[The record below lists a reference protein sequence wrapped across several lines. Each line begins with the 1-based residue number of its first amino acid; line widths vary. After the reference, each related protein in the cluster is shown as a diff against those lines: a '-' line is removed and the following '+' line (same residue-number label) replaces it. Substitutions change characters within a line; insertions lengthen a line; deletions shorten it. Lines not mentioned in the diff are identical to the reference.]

1 MLEVSN
7 IDTFYGKIQALWG
20 VSLKIEEAEIVALV
34 GGNGAGKTT
43 LLNTISGLLRPASG
57 SVAFRGKRIDGLKPH
72 AIVALGMSHIP
83 EGRRLFPDMSVREN
97 LEMGAYTKRVWKYK
111 QETFNKVYQLFPLLK
126 ARQGQMA
133 STLSGGEQQM
143 VAMGRGL
150 MSRPRLC
157 FIDEP
162 SSGLAPL
169 MVAEIFS
176 IIQGLR
182 DQGIAILLIEQNVQ
196 QTLEIADRA
205 YVLENGR
212 VTLEGESKKLLEE
225 ELIRKAYLGL

>member
-7 IDTFYGKIQALWG
+7 IDAFYGKIQALWG
-20 VSLKIEEAEIVALV
+20 VSLNIDEAEIVALV
-34 GGNGAGKTT
+34 GANGAGKTT
-43 LLNTISGLLRPASG
+43 LLNTISGLLHPVSG
-57 SVAFRGKRIDGLKPH
+57 SVEFLGKRIDGLTSH
-72 AIVALGMSHIP
+72 TIVELGISHIP
-83 EGRRLFPDMSVREN
+83 EGRKLFPDMSVREN
-97 LEMGAYTKRVWKYK
+97 LEMGAYAKRVWKHR
-111 QETFNKVYQLFPLLK
+111 QETLDKVYQLFPTLK
-126 ARQGQMA
+126 ERQGQLA
-133 STLSGGEQQM
+133 RTLSGGEQQM

-157 FIDEP
+157 IIDEP

-169 MVAEIFS
+169 LVDEIFR

-182 DQGIAILLIEQNVQ
+182 DQGIAIFLIEQNVQ

-212 VTLEGESKKLLEE
+212 VILAGKSKQLLQE

>member
-1 MLEVSN
+1 MLEVRDIN
-7 IDTFYGKIQALWG
+7 TFYGKIQALWG
-20 VSLKIEEAEIVALV
+20 VSLRIDDKEIVALV
-34 GGNGAGKTT
+34 GSNGAGKTT
-43 LLNTISGLLRPASG
+43 LLNTISGLIHPASG
-57 SVAFRGKRIDGLKPH
+57 SIEFLGTRIDGLTPH
-72 AIVALGMSHIP
+72 VIVGLGMSHIP
-83 EGRRLFPDMSVREN
+83 EGRKLFPDMSVREN
-97 LEMGAYTKRVWKYK
+97 LEMGAYTKRVWKDK
-111 QETFNKVYQLFPLLK
+111 QQILDRVYELFPILK
-126 ARQGQMA
+126 ARQGQLA

-150 MSRPRLC
+150 MSQPRLC
-157 FIDEP
+157 IVDEP

-169 MVAEIFS
+169 IVDEIFG

-182 DQGIAILLIEQNVQ
+182 DQGIAIFLIEQNVQ

-212 VTLEGESKKLLEE
+212 VVLEGESKKLLKE